1 MLADDELDALF
12 GVVPDEFTAARDG
25 LVKRLRGAGERDA
38 AKTVA
43 GLRRPKLAAWAVNQ
57 LVRADPAAVKGLL
70 EAGAV
75 VRDQQ
80 RRLLSGVKAPR
91 LRAASAA
98 RRAMIEELVARAG
111 ASLERQGV
119 DPHAHLAQITATLE
133 AASADEDAGHQV
145 LAGRLSSPLAPPT
158 GFGDLSGLSLA
169 VSDEDRA
176 DPEAGGPPEEAVDQS
191 QDAREQQP
199 PAQGKQQQRRAQ
211 QAERRRVQQLARR
224 RRAEEAL
231 QKAHAAADG
240 AEAARKRTQA
250 EVQATTREAETA
262 GKAAEEADAVAI
274 AKRREADR
282 LLRTSQQAEARA
294 ERTRAALEVAE
305 EKVAAARRKTEEAER
320 AVEQLD

>member
-119 DPHAHLAQITATLE
+119 DPHAHLAQITATL
-133 AASADEDAGHQV
+133 
-145 LAGRLSSPLAPPT
+145 RL
-158 GFGDLSGLSLA
+158 
-169 VSDEDRA
+169 
-176 DPEAGGPPEEAVDQS
+176 
-191 QDAREQQP
+191 
-199 PAQGKQQQRRAQ
+199 
-211 QAERRRVQQLARR
+211 RRRTRTPAIRYWPAGCLRRWRR
-224 RRAEEAL
+224 RP
-231 QKAHAAADG
+231 G
-240 AEAARKRTQA
+240 S
-250 EVQATTREAETA
+250 ATFL
-262 GKAAEEADAVAI
+262 G
-274 AKRREADR
+274 
-282 LLRTSQQAEARA
+282 
-294 ERTRAALEVAE
+294 
-305 EKVAAARRKTEEAER
+305 
-320 AVEQLD
+320 